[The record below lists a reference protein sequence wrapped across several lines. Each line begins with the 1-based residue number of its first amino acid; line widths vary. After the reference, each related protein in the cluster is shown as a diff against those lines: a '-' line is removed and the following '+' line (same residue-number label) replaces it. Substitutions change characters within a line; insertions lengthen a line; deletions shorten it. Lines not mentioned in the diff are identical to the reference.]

1 MHRCDFI
8 ATHVISSVLVTS
20 FSCFSRTGTW
30 ESWGT
35 FLSCINRSWPCILMS
50 TFTFWLLGGLFHCSF
65 SSVIELYDF
74 RLPFLDFIST
84 TKKLWIILKNLPN
97 IQKSVIEIFK
107 CMIIMSVKPFLYLSR
122 VFMSSS
128 LIVKFINLNY
138 FWKLQR

>member
-8 ATHVISSVLVTS
+8 ATHVISSVLVTF

-65 SSVIELYDF
+65 SSIIELYDF

-97 IQKSVIEIFK
+97 IQKSVIEICK
-107 CMIIMSVKPFLYLSR
+107 CMIIMSSEALSLFESCFYVLFLNSE
-122 VFMSSS
+122 
-128 LIVKFINLNY
+128 IH
-138 FWKLQR
+138 